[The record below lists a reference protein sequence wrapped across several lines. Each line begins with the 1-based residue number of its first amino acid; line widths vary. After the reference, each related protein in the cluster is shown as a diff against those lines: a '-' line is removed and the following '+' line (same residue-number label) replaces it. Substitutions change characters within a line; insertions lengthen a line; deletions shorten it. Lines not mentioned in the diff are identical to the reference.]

1 MSKRADMNFLND
13 NSRLIR
19 ILVGVSLA
27 IMSVGTFLSA
37 YLQQGYT
44 ETISFFVRDGW
55 CNQRSQ
61 GIGAHCF
68 GDFYA
73 PMTIA
78 SNSNPWSNDLNLAY
92 TPISFLYFR
101 LLNSEIINNIGTHL
115 SIFINLLF
123 TFLALSI
130 PGLYIWKNQKNFQ
143 SVSGKWVLLICLT
156 AAPSLIMID
165 RGSSSF
171 LMFPAVFFFYLGI
184 QTSKY
189 SLASW
194 SLILMGLWKPQ
205 SLILAVGILIFFGI
219 KPFVVALAKF
229 VLIFSA
235 SFFLYPVGFFR
246 NILDYL
252 ENSSEY
258 QNYLPI
264 PTPGNYSLINFLGF
278 LNGGVNF
285 VAHGFRDLRG
295 SFRSPMDESVV
306 SIFCAVYALLVI
318 SLFLITRRK
327 ISKFQFVIF
336 SSAFMLTIPGTVY
349 GYYLSLMLIPLIVL
363 SKEQVTESLVHK
375 ENRITWKIYC
385 ILLFS
390 SVPAWPVNWGN
401 LPISIG
407 DSWSTLGVHW
417 SFVHVIV
424 SVLVLVSMHQLLILS
439 FNKMAQSRE

>member
-1 MSKRADMNFLND
+1 MNFLND
-13 NSRLIR
+13 NSRIIR

-55 CNQRSQ
+55 CNQESQ

-101 LLNSEIINNIGTHL
+101 LLNSEIINDIGTHL

-130 PGLYIWKNQKNFQ
+130 PGLYIWKNQNNFQ

-219 KPFVVALAKF
+219 KPFVIALAKF

-235 SFFLYPVGFFR
+235 SFFLYPIGFFR

-278 LNGGVNF
+278 LNGGINF

-306 SIFCAVYALLVI
+306 SIFCAAYALLVI

-375 ENRITWKIYC
+375 ENRITWKLYC